1 MTNEHIEVV
10 KRWLTD
16 KDSVSREELEAT
28 AEAAAIAAV
37 NADRAARAARDAAA
51 AKRAADAAAWGAT
64 DAVRASAGAIN
75 ATYWVKRYEELT
87 NLKIKESHREIKC

>member
-1 MTNEHIEVV
+1 MPNEHIEVV
-10 KRWLTD
+10 KRWLAGEVF
-16 KDSVSREELEAT
+16 S
-28 AEAAAIAAV
+28 AEALRE
-37 NADRAARAARDAAA
+37 NADAADAADAKAKAAARAARDAAA

-87 NLKIKESHREIKC
+87 NE